1 MSDNEWDSAD
11 KASVAT
17 GTLIFDDRFFPA
29 LRDTD
34 VTLRRGTLVV
44 ASGEFNFV
52 ARDSGQVLPVIVTA
66 IETGPFKSLSDEVF
80 NRDGKGGREQTLHDM
95 QIFYP
100 DMDEST
106 PVTAISYRLAEPK
119 P

>member
-1 MSDNEWDSAD
+1 MSDDGWDSAD
-11 KASVAT
+11 KASVET
-17 GTLIFDDRFFPA
+17 RTLIFDDRFFPA

-34 VTLRRGTLVV
+34 VTLRKGALIV

-52 ARDSGQVLPVIVTA
+52 ARDSGEVLPVIVTS
-66 IETGPFKSLSDEVF
+66 IETGPFKSLSDDVF
-80 NRDGKGGREQTLHDM
+80 NRDGKGGRERTLHDM

-100 DMDEST
+100 GMDENT
-106 PVTAISYRLAEPK
+106 PVTAISYRLADPK